1 MPPHPQAIVHHMATV
16 FLLCTITTYEGS
28 LNTTV
33 TTSMKSIFT
42 TILFFVSHSSGF
54 EHSITKVFIYIY
66 IYPPNPWYFFVY
78 QPKTFIKSIT
88 TTFRYLSSNAC
99 PYIYTNSTHATQ
111 LNIKI
116 RTFMNSTFTV
126 IFPSKA
132 YRCIILHGFKR
143 PFHIT
148 LQINPLQLFKLPLYT
163 THWKYFMVDCD
174 IHVSSINHFSLHW
187 FQQHSVIQCLAL
199 LIYIST
205 HPILQAPIYACLW
218 SQFLVYCDILNKY
231 LVL

>member
-1 MPPHPQAIVHHMATV
+1 
-16 FLLCTITTYEGS
+16 
-28 LNTTV
+28 
-33 TTSMKSIFT
+33 MK
-42 TILFFVSHSSGF
+42 
-54 EHSITKVFIYIY
+54 
-66 IYPPNPWYFFVY
+66 
-78 QPKTFIKSIT
+78 
-88 TTFRYLSSNAC
+88 
-99 PYIYTNSTHATQ
+99 
-111 LNIKI
+111 
-116 RTFMNSTFTV
+116 STFTV

-132 YRCIILHGFKR
+132 YRCIILHGFQP

-163 THWKYFMVDCD
+163 SHWKYFMVDCD
-174 IHVSSINHFSLHW
+174 IHVSSINHFSLYW

-231 LVL
+231 LVLLTAHCTDFKFIISTTLFHYLYIYISIVQFLFLKYHIATSMKQTSGIQWYFDWTASLSIYKNKFHTPYINSLDQHYTWSHSTVSTLRNIFPPRLLVFHSTPFFTIPFQKLQ